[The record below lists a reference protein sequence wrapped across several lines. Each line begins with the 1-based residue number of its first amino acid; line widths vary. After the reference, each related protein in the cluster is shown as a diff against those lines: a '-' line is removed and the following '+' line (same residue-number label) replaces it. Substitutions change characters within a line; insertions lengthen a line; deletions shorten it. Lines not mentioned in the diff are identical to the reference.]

1 MGIDLVLQKIIDKV
15 LDKKQENQAK
25 FDDTR
30 KFDSF

>member
-30 KFDSF
+30 KI